1 MKEHYDFSQGTRGAV
16 AKTNKEKITIRLDL
30 DVIQWFKDQ
39 VQGGGNYQ
47 SLINEAL
54 KAHIKQQGET
64 LEETLRRIIR
74 EEMHNTNLPSA
85 A

>member
-1 MKEHYDFSQGTRGAV
+1 MKEHYDFSKGTRGAV
-16 AKTNKEKITIRLDL
+16 AKTSKEKITIRLDL

-47 SLINEAL
+47 GLINEAL

-74 EEMHNTNLPSA
+74 EEMHKSDLPSA

>member
-16 AKTNKEKITIRLDL
+16 AKTGKEKITIRLDL

-64 LEETLRRIIR
+64 LEETLRSIIR
-74 EEMHNTNLPSA
+74 EEMHNTDLPSA